1 MALHGL
7 VSRSRRGQPPIPR
20 GPKDEPASVRLP
32 RSLEQENARC
42 GHLLGTGKQ
51 ILPDA
56 EGFSFL
62 TSGRTVGHLERSPDR
77 VVFPQNDAAN
87 RCNPPSS
94 ALVAK
99 ERPNGAAERSVR

>member
-1 MALHGL
+1 MVVRHAGTKIPPVTSPL
-7 VSRSRRGQPPIPR
+7 RNQRGCP
-20 GPKDEPASVRLP
+20 
-32 RSLEQENARC
+32 
-42 GHLLGTGKQ
+42 Q

-56 EGFSFL
+56 DGFSFL

-99 ERPNGAAERSVR
+99 ERPNGAAERSVGRIMPRTMTKA